1 MNDEVITYRLDKID
15 ASIAELRG
23 LVVSNALQEKRLT
36 DAENEIKDLKKNKEK
51 SRDKWLNPLISA
63 VVSGII
69 AFIFVKV
76 GLK

>member
-36 DAENEIKDLKKNKEK
+36 DAENEIKELKKNKEK

-63 VVSGII
+63 VVSGVI
-69 AFIFVKV
+69 AFVFVKV

>member
-69 AFIFVKV
+69 AFIFIKV

>member
-63 VVSGII
+63 VVSGVT
-69 AFIFVKV
+69 AFVFVKV

>member
-36 DAENEIKDLKKNKEK
+36 DAENEINELKKNKEK

-63 VVSGII
+63 CVSGII
-69 AFIFVKV
+69 AYVFIKV

>member
-1 MNDEVITYRLDKID
+1 MNDEVIAYRLDKID

-36 DAENEIKDLKKNKEK
+36 DAESEIEELKKNKEK
-51 SRDKWLNPLISA
+51 NRDKWLNPIISA
-63 VVSGII
+63 CVSGII
-69 AFIFVKV
+69 AYIFIKV